1 MNQSQRN
8 FLIEKIEK
16 LGKIKRRALE
26 ESIPKMPSLSMY
38 LFREVMNGNAK
49 IVSNEKIIE
58 LIEDKALRANESRD
72 DWMGSSWGSASKN
85 KIHFNVKDIFI
96 LPEDFKDKHKAL
108 REKENKI
115 REQIRTLLI
124 QEDTLVTR
132 IKLAS
137 NSTLETMI
145 KEVDDMGNIS
155 LMDTKL
161 KQLTN

>member
-16 LGKIKRRALE
+16 LGKIQRDALE
-26 ESIPKMPSLSMY
+26 KSIPKCPSLNMY
-38 LFREVMNGNAK
+38 IFREVMNGNVK
-49 IVSNEKIIE
+49 IIPNEKIIE
-58 LIEDKALRANESRD
+58 LIEDMALNSNDTND
-72 DWMGSSWGSASKN
+72 DWMGASWGRASKDRV
-85 KIHFNVKDIFI
+85 HFPIKDFFI
-96 LPEDFKDKHKAL
+96 IPDDFKERNDTAF
-108 REKENKI
+108 KEGEEIRKQI
-115 REQIRTLLI
+115 RELLI

>member
-16 LGKIKRRALE
+16 LGKIKRDELAK
-26 ESIPKMPSLSMY
+26 SIPPKPSLSMY
-38 LFREVMNGNAK
+38 ILREVMNGNVK
-49 IVSNEKIIE
+49 IIPNEKIIE
-58 LIEDKALRANESRD
+58 IIEDKALKADETND
-72 DWMGSSWGSASKN
+72 DWMGTSWSRATKN
-85 KIHFNVKDIFI
+85 EIHFLIKDLFI
-96 LPEDFKDKHKAL
+96 LPEDFKKKYNHATQE
-108 REKENKI
+108 EKSI
-115 REQIRTLLI
+115 REDIRVLLI

-132 IKLAS
+132 VKLAS

-161 KQLTN
+161 KQLTT